1 MSVTIK
7 ELNKDLIHR
16 ANSNS
21 MSGTRGNGSN
31 HDYNLYAE
39 NILSWPVSDEKKQ
52 KLLDKLHEK
61 WSEIL
66 KYEAQ
71 HVSVIVAGPAKY
83 NAKRLDKGD
92 KILELYHDVTH
103 WFKGLESQIAI
114 AAQPDEKI
122 KRIIEMIV
130 FCDEC
135 PELDP
140 TTELMKLAFLDNQQ
154 FIEIYERL
162 YGKYKW
168 RKNSNI
174 FKLYQQSLAG
184 EVKEITKEEIYSDA
198 NFTAYTEG
206 NRAYIK
212 FMLKPQ
218 RQIIVALKSRG
229 WFWNNHKDAWS
240 TYLNKVD
247 TEWIKSIS
255 ERYSNYI

>member
-1 MSVTIK
+1 MSLTIK

-31 HDYNLYAE
+31 HEYNLYAE
-39 NILSWPVSDEKKQ
+39 RILGWPISDEKKQ
-52 KLLDKLHEK
+52 KLLDKLYEK
-61 WSEIL
+61 RSEIL

-71 HVSVIVAGPAKY
+71 HVSVMVAGPAKY

-92 KILELYHDVTH
+92 KIIELAHDFCE
-103 WFKGLESQIAI
+103 WFNGLESQIAI
-114 AAQPDEKI
+114 SSQPDEKT
-122 KRIIEMIV
+122 KGLVEMIV
-130 FCDEC
+130 FCDEH
-135 PELDP
+135 PNFDP
-140 TTELMKLAFLDNQQ
+140 TTDLMKLAFLDNHQ
-154 FIEIYERL
+154 FIEFYERL
-162 YGKYKW
+162 YEKYKW

-174 FKLYQQSLAG
+174 FKLYQKSILG
-184 EVKEITKEEIYSDA
+184 EIKEIKKEEIYSDG

-206 NRAYIK
+206 DRAYIK
-212 FMLKPQ
+212 FMFKPQ
-218 RQIIVALKSRG
+218 RQLIVALKSRG